1 MMANDPVTWIS
12 DHIRAGIDL
21 REECWSIRAKA
32 EAEAWHKRELQW
44 AKEARDGVAARSP
57 RDVARLEALDDINV
71 SDLAEGHP
79 WWEPLPSGMAISST
93 GAGRP
98 GNNPLNCHI
107 RRIKELKE
115 IEREWRAALPSPPK
129 LANVEVDVGKF
140 KEWYYARAETYAAD
154 GKRSSRDADREEAI
168 AHFMCKIP
176 WKWVNDSRANLP
188 ADHPF
193 HKKGK
198 PPAA

>member
-1 MMANDPVTWIS
+1 MVDDPVVWIS
-12 DHIRAGIDL
+12 GHIQVGIDL
-21 REECWSIRAKA
+21 REEGWNLRTKA
-32 EAEAWHKRELQW
+32 EAEAWHKGELQW

-57 RDVARLEALDDINV
+57 RDVARLKALDDIGV
-71 SDLAEGHP
+71 SNLAEGHP

-93 GAGRP
+93 GVGRP

-107 RRIKELKE
+107 RRIEELHE
-115 IEREWRAALPSPPK
+115 IEKEWRVARPSRPK
-129 LANVEVDVGKF
+129 LANVKVGQSEF
-140 KEWYYARAETYAAD
+140 ECWYHERANAACKT
-154 GKRSSRDADREEAI
+154 GTRSSREEDSREAM
-168 AHFMCKIP
+168 AHFKCTIP
-176 WKWVNDSRANLP
+176 WKWINDIRATLP